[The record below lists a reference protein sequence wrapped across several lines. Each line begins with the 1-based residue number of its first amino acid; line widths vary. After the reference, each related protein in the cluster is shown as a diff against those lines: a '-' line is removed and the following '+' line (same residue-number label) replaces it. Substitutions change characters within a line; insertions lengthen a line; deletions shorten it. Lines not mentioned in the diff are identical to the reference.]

1 MAGHLISKLSGALLV
16 AALALSACAA
26 PQADRGVSASTASVG
41 SGTYPN
47 LNVPLQPAA
56 AQITP
61 EERAATADEL
71 RARRDGLAPAAA
83 TPPESSAAQLRQ
95 IGSTHAEGAIRRIE
109 RN

>member
-1 MAGHLISKLSGALLV
+1 MAGQLISKLAGALVV

-26 PQADRGVSASTASVG
+26 PQAEQGVSASTASVG

-71 RARRDGLAPAAA
+71 RARRDGLAPSTA
-83 TPPESSAAQLRQ
+83 TPPPSSAAQLRR
-95 IGSTHAEGAIRRIE
+95 IGSTHAQGAIDRIE